1 MVQNVGLSPEAL
13 VQRPAL
19 GQPEAK
25 FDLQWLSLL
34 HSLPQGLTVLH
45 CLQVISTCIHET
57 QIMTYEQK

>member
-1 MVQNVGLSPEAL
+1 MVQHGESVPEAF

-34 HSLPQGLTVLH
+34 YSLAQGLTVLD
-45 CLQVISTCIHET
+45 CLQVSKEY
-57 QIMTYEQK
+57 IMASANSK